1 MARRMLLH
9 VVLTAVLLLCTARS
23 NDGAITTATVT
34 PASLRAGA
42 QGDVTVTIASDVTL
56 DVGASI
62 VVAFPTGFQLSSSA
76 STVSVSSS
84 TSTTLSLSS
93 ITTTTATLSIGT
105 QAIASGDALSFVL
118 SNVLNPGATTTD
130 AFSVTTLDSSG
141 STIDSKSDIA
151 GVTLVSSTLST
162 ASVVPDSLDAGAF
175 GTATV
180 SFTSSVQLPVGSEIT
195 VTFPSDF
202 VVASAALSSLSNVDT
217 SSTLTLLSST
227 TVRVTVAGSAVA
239 ASASVS
245 FKVNNVRNP
254 GATTTGTFSVATT
267 DSSGNTFE
275 SKTDI
280 AGVTLA
286 STTLTI
292 NSLVPDKTLAG
303 VSVGLTL
310 QFALAMD
317 LPSGWRLR
325 LTTPSSIVVLA
336 GVRLVDTT
344 AAIDVVGTIA
354 DQVVDFTL
362 PSLYSSGS
370 HTVQISSFRN
380 PGEPFYQLMDV
391 IVRFRDFFVVVVAD

>member
-344 AAIDVVGTIA
+344 AAIDVVGH
-354 DQVVDFTL
+354 D
-362 PSLYSSGS
+362 
-370 HTVQISSFRN
+370 R
-380 PGEPFYQLMDV
+380 
-391 IVRFRDFFVVVVAD
+391 